1 MRKTLRLSFS
11 LKNTYRVNA
20 ILYSLR
26 QAPLIKRLVPADAY
40 RRHGFKVLAN
50 ILSVIWEI
58 LSVFVGKVL
67 YVAAMILGPISLLD
81 VPAEAE
87 AQLFLHLFLL
97 LSLVGAAMNTYLFDP
112 SKDKYY
118 AMVLLG
124 MDAREYTLA
133 NCFYALAKVLA
144 GFALCAVLFGPPA
157 GLSLGQCLIIP
168 PYVAGVKM
176 IYSAWRLMAYEKG
189 GRAYNEARAGAPLWV
204 ATLALL
210 GAAYGLPCAGLAI
223 PAEAAVAC
231 MAVGIL
237 LGMLALWKILAFAH
251 YPTMYKELLT
261 DALVTNPITVQSAQA
276 DASRK
281 SISADAGITS
291 QRKGLEYLNELFVK
305 RHRKLLW
312 KSSKRIAGGVLIAF
326 VACVIA
332 MRHAPSFEAGLNSAL
347 MSYLPYLTLVM
358 YVINRGAG
366 FTQALF
372 INCDRSLLTYPFYKQ
387 PESILRLFWIR
398 LREIVKV
405 NLLPA
410 VTIALALAVLLY
422 LSGGTDDPANYAVIV
437 ASVPLMSVFL
447 SVHYLTLYYLLQ
459 PYSADTEVKSV
470 TSAIAA
476 LATYAICYLL
486 AWIRIPAPAF
496 GAAVAVFCISYC
508 VVASVLVYRLAPRTF
523 RLRL

>member
-50 ILSVIWEI
+50 ILSVIWEVASA
-58 LSVFVGKVL
+58 LLGKVL
-67 YVAAMILGPISLLD
+67 YFAFLIVVSARFADASADDGVRPLLH
-81 VPAEAE
+81 V
-87 AQLFLHLFLL
+87 FLL
-97 LSLVGAAMNTYLFDP
+97 LSLIGAMMNSHLFDP
-112 SKDKYY
+112 TRDKYY

-124 MDAREYTLA
+124 MDVREYTLI
-133 NCFYALAKVLA
+133 NYLYAMLNVLA
-144 GFALCAVLFGPPA
+144 GFALCALVLVVPM
-157 GLSLGQCLIIP
+157 GLPLGQCLLIP
-168 PYVAGVKM
+168 LYVAGVKM
-176 IYSAWRLMAYEKG
+176 AFNAWQLQSYEKSG
-189 GRAYNEARAGAPLWV
+189 HAYNAAKGSAPMWV
-204 ATLALL
+204 ATFALL
-210 GAAYGLPCAGLAI
+210 GAAYVPPLLGIMI
-223 PAEAAVAC
+223 PVPAAVAC
-231 MAVGIL
+231 MAAGAL
-237 LGMLALWKILAFAH
+237 LGIPALGKILTFAH

-261 DALVTNPITVQSAQA
+261 DTFVTNPVTFKQANA
-276 DASRK
+276 DAGRA
-281 SISADAGITS
+281 SISANPGVTS
-291 QRKGLEYLNELFVK
+291 QRRGLELLNDLFVK
-305 RHRKLLW
+305 RHRKILW
-312 KSSKRIAGGVLIAF
+312 RPSMRITAGVLVAFIACA
-326 VACVIA
+326 VAMQLV
-332 MRHAPSFEAGLNSAL
+332 PSLRASVNDLL
-347 MSYLPYLTLVM
+347 MAYLPFMTLAM
-358 YVINRGAG
+358 YAINRGAG
-366 FTQALF
+366 FTQMLF

-410 VTIALALAVLLY
+410 ATIALALAVLLY

-496 GAAVAVFCISYC
+496 GALVAVFCISYC